1 MFWQKSN
8 LGCFFV
14 DIIDCQVCA
23 VILFDFNIDNKSALC
38 YNNKR
43 REIVTKYK
51 RGLCMTKREYS
62 KDEFNYRFASD
73 DDEEAQ
79 ELFWDSIRRYPEK
92 PFDLEKSNLELTT
105 DITRRFMNGEFK
117 SVNSFNN
124 AVLKSFILADR
135 YDDVLPYV
143 YVADQRF
150 KNLNVMTEFM
160 LNFLNSIVP
169 AEKRVFGEKPIAEK
183 IALANIV
190 VDKLED
196 TFGDNMFTDNL
207 ITAGSFRTEVVY
219 PMLYEKG
226 YKFYSPRKSNLLLRE
241 DTGTKK
247 LATDQNFALE
257 QFVNIVNKMIKH
269 YDEVTSMTTKRE
281 EFDAYWNAVEKI
293 LNSLDEKMSEETKDC
308 DAYKKALA
316 EIYKFYNVDKIK
328 FKNEGLKESKKGD
341 YSVALAD
348 SLRNVRYKR
357 YNEKDVEI
365 LKDFYARIKKLADVL
380 TIKDK
385 NGETY
390 PANYFKVM
398 PIGQIRQ
405 TIKCMEYLNEFA
417 PEVPE
422 LGWTKNDADMLVKAR
437 TAINKNFPRDQLA
450 FDDDFIINVD
460 DYVSRAYKGRSFS
473 RKNTKVDF
481 SDPESFEKFVD
492 EVKDVLK
499 EQEFDVSY
507 DNDPNPEV
515 KARKICINVV
525 CESLISGKYPVNID
539 AKNAEVEKSL

>member
-1 MFWQKSN
+1 M
-8 LGCFFV
+8 
-14 DIIDCQVCA
+14 
-23 VILFDFNIDNKSALC
+23 C
-38 YNNKR
+38 YNNIR
-43 REIVTKYK
+43 RKIVAKYK

-124 AVLKSFILADR
+124 AVLKSFIIADK

-150 KNLNVMTEFM
+150 KNSNVMTEFM

-365 LKDFYARIKKLADVL
+365 LKDFYVRIKKLADVL

-539 AKNAEVEKSL
+539 AKNAEVEQSL

>member
-1 MFWQKSN
+1 MAKVKSG
-8 LGCFFV
+8 LFFV
-14 DIIDCQVCA
+14 CLFDRQVWIE
-23 VILFDFNIDNKSALC
+23 ILFDFNIDNKSALC

-92 PFDLEKSNLELTT
+92 PFDLNKSNLELTT

-150 KNLNVMTEFM
+150 KNSNVMTEFM

>member
-1 MFWQKSN
+1 
-8 LGCFFV
+8 
-14 DIIDCQVCA
+14 
-23 VILFDFNIDNKSALC
+23 
-38 YNNKR
+38 
-43 REIVTKYK
+43 
-51 RGLCMTKREYS
+51 MTKREYS

-150 KNLNVMTEFM
+150 KNSNVMTEFM

-241 DTGTKK
+241 DTGIKK

-417 PEVPE
+417 PKVPE